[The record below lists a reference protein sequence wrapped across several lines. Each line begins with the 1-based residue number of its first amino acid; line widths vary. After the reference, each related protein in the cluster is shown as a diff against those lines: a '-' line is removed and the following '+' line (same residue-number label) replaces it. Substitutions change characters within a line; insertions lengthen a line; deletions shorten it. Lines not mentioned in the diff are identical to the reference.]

1 MNTAPLSPATVK
13 RLAGSSPD
21 GGGQNLLYRRVPL
34 LLTAMYW
41 VPIFRAVGR
50 SWPCPGREGAR
61 PQILMSGGWV
71 AFPQPQVYKFKT
83 KQNWFLIFY
92 IAELSPEGKVPS
104 LSLFRCW
111 AKELHFLRR
120 RSIIAQDVRARP
132 VGGAGGGAD
141 WGGSFPRL
149 QAGCMVFHVLL
160 FLLAKLG
167 CAVLSLIQMYLC

>member
-71 AFPQPQVYKFKT
+71 AFPQPK
-83 KQNWFLIFY
+83 
-92 IAELSPEGKVPS
+92 
-104 LSLFRCW
+104 
-111 AKELHFLRR
+111 
-120 RSIIAQDVRARP
+120 
-132 VGGAGGGAD
+132 
-141 WGGSFPRL
+141 
-149 QAGCMVFHVLL
+149 AGCMVFCLQLIPRCLRVSSSQIYRHERRLWRND
-160 FLLAKLG
+160 FTFPQP
-167 CAVLSLIQMYLC
+167 LSLYIHICHVFSVLWNVIIKSTGNPRVTEPLSFLPAMRLKSAVFFKKRMEKSYAY